1 MFEKASR
8 LKLRINTN
16 KGVITVE
23 DLWELPLTSTR
34 SNVLSLQ
41 TVARGIAATI
51 RNEVEEDFVGEA
63 TNENVI
69 ADLQMGIVKHVIAV
83 KKVENAAKVAA
94 CANITHN
101 AQIDDLIAAKHFEA
115 KKEMTIEELQ
125 ALKK

>member
-8 LKLRINTN
+8 LKLRISTN

-23 DLWELPLTSTR
+23 DLWDLPLTSTR

-51 RNEVEEDFVGEA
+51 RNEVEEDFVGDT
-63 TNENVI
+63 TNENEI
-69 ADLQMGIVKHVIAV
+69 ANLQMGIVKHVIAV

-94 CANITHN
+94 RANEAHN
-101 AQIDDLIAAKHFEA
+101 AQIDDLIAAKQFEA
-115 KKEMTIEELQ
+115 KKEMTVEELQ

>member
-8 LKLRINTN
+8 LKLRISTN

-23 DLWELPLTSTR
+23 DLWDLPLTSTR

-41 TVARGIAATI
+41 TVARGISATI
-51 RNEVEEDFVGEA
+51 KSEVEEDFVGDA
-63 TNENVI
+63 TNENEI
-69 ADLQMGIVKHVIAV
+69 ANLQMSIVKHVIAV

-94 CANITHN
+94 RANATHN
-101 AQIDDLIAAKHFEA
+101 AQIDDLIAAKQFEA
-115 KKEMTIEELQ
+115 KKEMTVEELQ

>member
-8 LKLRINTN
+8 MKLRINTN
-16 KGVITVE
+16 RGVITIE
-23 DLWELPLTSTR
+23 DLWDLPLTSTK

-51 RNEVEEDFVGEA
+51 RSEVEEDFVGEA
-63 TNENVI
+63 TNENVV
-69 ADLQMGIVKHVIAV
+69 ANLQMDIIKHVIAV
-83 KKVENAAKVAA
+83 KKAENAAKAVAL
-94 CANITHN
+94 ANEAHN
-101 AQIDDLIAAKHFEA
+101 AQIDDLIAAKQFEA